1 MHGYEIKYLTAL
13 IFTAI
18 TETVVLF
25 LLMRFVFI
33 ENYRKS
39 SIQKIISAGIFA
51 SAATLPHLWFILPAF
66 IDNQLIYGITGEL
79 SVLIIEAVFYYFFL
93 FSNWKK
99 SFLTSFLCNLVSFL
113 LGMVIL

>member
-18 TETVVLF
+18 TETAVLF

-33 ENYRKS
+33 EDYRKS
-39 SIQKIISAGIFA
+39 SIQKIILTGIFA
-51 SAATLPHLWFILPAF
+51 SASTLPHLWFIFPAF
-66 IDNQLIYGITGEL
+66 IENRILFGITGEIG
-79 SVLIIEAVFYYFFL
+79 VLIIEAVFYYFFL
-93 FSNWKK
+93 FSDWKK

-113 LGMVIL
+113 LGILIL